1 MCIAI
6 CVAVY
11 LRNVSEE
18 SVNLCLCITCVDLVK
33 VCAATRVAVYLR
45 VLSVES
51 VNMCLR
57 ITCADLMRV
66 YIAVR
71 VAVCLLKVLSIESIS
86 LFL

>member
-1 MCIAI
+1 
-6 CVAVY
+6 VY